1 MTASRMA
8 FRLVGGVGAAC
19 ALLGLIVPVASIR
32 PSHPPLSG
40 TEHPPDAFR
49 HPSFL
54 SEITSEFEWSEWGVE
69 RVELVIAAVLVA
81 AAMVGL
87 NWAVDR
93 PATRALVGASGVAIW
108 AATTHVSASF
118 NLYNRAGTGVWITRE
133 HGEDLLLVG
142 GAALVVA
149 PIAALVIKALG
160 SLLRSARS
168 GD

>member
-1 MTASRMA
+1 MT
-8 FRLVGGVGAAC
+8 FRLLGGAGATC

-32 PSHPPLSG
+32 PAHPPISG

-54 SEITSEFEWSEWGVE
+54 SEITNDFEWSEWGVE

-81 AAMVGL
+81 AALVGL

-93 PATRALVGASGVAIW
+93 PATRALVGAGGVAIW
-108 AATTHVSASF
+108 AAASHVSASF
-118 NLYNRAGTGVWITRE
+118 NLSDRAGTGVWITRG
-133 HGEDLLLVG
+133 HAEDLLLVG

-149 PIAALVIKALG
+149 PIAALMIGALG
-160 SLLRSARS
+160 RLLRSAES